1 MSLLNGLYE
10 ALESDFSNEYEECE
24 DYVCDT
30 DYGDVSILEIKEE
43 KEDDDDLFD
52 SLMESADTD
61 TELTLEAVTDP
72 NFFSEKAFEN
82 FIGELIKD
90 PELALENIASF
101 EEEELSINKDPNE
114 IENKECN
121 SNECGSNECDNGNCD
136 DEEINDFLKSLECDI
151 LDDDESILDLK
162 LKLEENEEDKDESI
176 LDLKIKL
183 EDEEDD
189 DDNDD
194 EDEEDDDDDSED
206 DDEEEEDDDDDD
218 DVSSSLI
225 DEECDR

>member
-10 ALESDFSNEYEECE
+10 ALENDFSNEYEECE

-30 DYGDVSILEIKEE
+30 DYDDDESILEIKEE
-43 KEDDDDLFD
+43 KEDDDDDLFD
-52 SLMESADTD
+52 SVTETADTD

-82 FIGELIKD
+82 FITELTKD

-121 SNECGSNECDNGNCD
+121 SNECGSNECGSNECDDGNCD

-151 LDDDESILDLK
+151 FDDDESV
-162 LKLEENEEDKDESI
+162 

-183 EDEEDD
+183 EDDEEDD
-189 DDNDD
+189 NNDD
-194 EDEEDDDDDSED
+194 EDEEDDDDDDSEDD
-206 DDEEEEDDDDDD
+206 DDEEEDD